1 MTTII
6 RLTILEATRKRLIWA
21 LLLLTM
27 LVVGLTGWG
36 VSLLVTNARANGVP
50 ESQIQFGV
58 SQVVI
63 LLASVGMFC
72 IGATAVSNR
81 DNQNWTAYRRA
92 HPWHLPITIWSGLT
106 PYDEIERK

>member
-50 ESQIQFGV
+50 ESQIQFE
-58 SQVVI
+58 
-63 LLASVGMFC
+63 
-72 IGATAVSNR
+72 IG
-81 DNQNWTAYRRA
+81 RA
-92 HPWHLPITIWSGLT
+92 HV
-106 PYDEIERK
+106 